1 MYLLSTLQS
10 LLRRKHKAPDLDL
23 DSSKALWFIFKQNAL
38 HTASINNYNVIK
50 CHWSQLPQMYIGDI
64 RTGWKDST
72 ECFFY

>member
-50 CHWSQLPQMYIGDI
+50 CH
-64 RTGWKDST
+64 
-72 ECFFY
+72 